1 MYLRVTGVVRKK
13 VVEIELDKLTNS
25 IVNVVTGEVFETEC
39 SKVTLKEIKKRNG
52 YLIGPLKLKI
62 KKVQFLK

>member
-1 MYLRVTGVVRKK
+1 MIRKK
-13 VVEIELDKLTNS
+13 ILDIEIDKLTNS
-25 IVNVVTGEVFETEC
+25 IINVVTGEVFETEF